1 MICLY
6 NLAGLIVSFFIT
18 LVPENAPIN
27 LQVTG
32 SSPSSVFVS
41 WIEPTVPNGV
51 ITGYNLYVNY
61 SDGSPVAM
69 LASSSFSTNYTITGL
84 TPYQLI
90 TVAVSATT
98 TAGEGPLSDSASGR
112 STEEGAAH
120 YIS

>member
-1 MICLY
+1 LY
-6 NLAGLIVSFFIT
+6 FFIT
-18 LVPENAPIN
+18 SVPDNAPIN

-32 SSPSSVFVS
+32 SGSSSVLVS
-41 WIEPTVPNGV
+41 WIEPTSPNGV

-69 LASSSFSTNYTITGL
+69 LTSSSLSTNYTITGL

-98 TAGEGPLSDSASGR
+98 TAGEGPLSERVSGR
-112 STEEGAAH
+112 STEEGNASIQN
-120 YIS
+120 YVNV